1 MTPPEPPQPDPSL
14 EDLEAFSDAQIE
26 EAAEKVEDTGKG
38 GVNPVDPR
46 RNMRFYK
53 VSENELGSLS
63 ALNDATVGVFS
74 LVAALATF
82 AIDVTKDVFLAE
94 TIPEFALRILWFGA
108 PMFLIVIVILFFIAF
123 KLRKAKRSVVQII
136 RDESSEGDE
145 AAEKG
150 LWFKL
155 QWPIRF
161 RG

>member
-74 LVAALATF
+74 LVAALITF
-82 AIDVTKDVFLAE
+82 AIDVTKDVLLAE
-94 TIPEFALRILWFGA
+94 TVPEFAIRTLWFGA
-108 PMFLIVIVILFFIAF
+108 PMLFIILIILSFIAV

-145 AAEKG
+145 SAEKG
-150 LWFKL
+150 PWVKL
-155 QWPIRF
+155 QWPLRF